1 MTVGEA
7 YRKGKAAL
15 KKAGSPDPDFDASC
29 LFQKAFGSGRQER
42 IINSGDPADGGLAEA
57 YFSMIRER
65 ANGRPLQYILG
76 EWPFCGLMLDVG
88 EGVLIPR
95 EETELL
101 VRVAAGLLG
110 PVPDCRVLDLC
121 AGTGAVGL
129 ALASLVAGTHVFAA
143 ELCGVA
149 FEYLKKN
156 IRKSGLRTVSP
167 ICLDVLEPC
176 SAEGCEPFDAVVSNP
191 PYVCSGEISSLQSE
205 VRREPRE
212 ALDGGEDGLRFYRAI
227 AQIWLPRLKPG
238 GVAAFEVGDGQ
249 APAVQEIMEAGG
261 LCGVEIHQDFNG
273 IGRVVSGRMKS

>member
-1 MTVGEA
+1 MTVGEV

-15 KKAGSPDPDFDASC
+15 KKAGTPDPDFDASC

-42 IINSGDPADGGLAEA
+42 IIDSGEPADGGLAEA
-57 YFSMIRER
+57 YYSMIRER

-101 VRVAAGLLG
+101 VRVAAELLG

-129 ALASLVAGTHVFAA
+129 ALASLLNGAHVFAA
-143 ELCGVA
+143 ELCGAA

-167 ICLDVLEPC
+167 ICLDALEPC

-227 AQIWLPRLKPG
+227 AEIWLPRLKPG

-249 APAVQEIMEAGG
+249 APAVQAIMEAGG
-261 LCGVEIHQDFNG
+261 LCGVAIHQDFNG
-273 IGRVVSGRMKS
+273 IGRVVSGKMKN